1 MASSMNYTLVDTMD
15 KAEEA
20 IKDLNKLT
28 QLSVDCEGV
37 NLGRDG
43 ELCLIQIATSSKVY
57 LFDIVE
63 LKEKVFDLGKKYF
76 SVCEQTNA

>member
-1 MASSMNYTLVDTMD
+1 MASSMNYTLVDTVD

-43 ELCLIQIATSSKVY
+43 ELCLIQIATSSKVH

>member
-1 MASSMNYTLVDTMD
+1 MD

-63 LKEKVFDLGKKYF
+63 LKGQVFDLGKKYF